1 MLQCWIE
8 GNKCFFSCSG
18 YILAYM
24 DQRMVG
30 LCHQESTWQLLFY
43 LLSSRTSRLFSPQ
56 KSFLFR
62 HSSACTPAWGYSTP
76 SAGLCLCFN
85 FIRSLFTRFFSL
97 SRSLFLTALH
107 SSCPPLFT
115 PVRYINSEHRLR
127 ILRYSGRFYF
137 CYSGWFP
144 SVLFSGWRCGLKT
157 KIIISTIVFFFFYF
171 LHIRNS
177 FQQNLSSRQT
187 WNQKSV
193 YFTWWMHSGC
203 LCWHDSLQLFKK
215 SNPFQGGRQHFTICI
230 KSIIWIKN
238 IWTTDL

>member
-18 YILAYM
+18 YILAYI
-24 DQRMVG
+24 DQHMVG

-43 LLSSRTSRLFSPQ
+43 LLSSRTPRLFSPQ

-76 SAGLCLCFN
+76 SAELCLCFN
-85 FIRSLFTRFFSL
+85 FISSLFTRFFSL

-107 SSCPPLFT
+107 SSCSPLFT
-115 PVRYINSEHRLR
+115 PVRYSNSEHGLG

-144 SVLFSGWRCGLKT
+144 SILFSGWRCGLKT
-157 KIIISTIVFFFFYF
+157 KIIISTIVFFFSILYIYVTASNRICLPDKHETKNQFISHDGCILNVSADMIHCSF
-171 LHIRNS
+171 LRKVIP
-177 FQQNLSSRQT
+177 
-187 WNQKSV
+187 
-193 YFTWWMHSGC
+193 
-203 LCWHDSLQLFKK
+203 FKE
-215 SNPFQGGRQHFTICI
+215 GG
-230 KSIIWIKN
+230 N
-238 IWTTDL
+238 ILPSALKA